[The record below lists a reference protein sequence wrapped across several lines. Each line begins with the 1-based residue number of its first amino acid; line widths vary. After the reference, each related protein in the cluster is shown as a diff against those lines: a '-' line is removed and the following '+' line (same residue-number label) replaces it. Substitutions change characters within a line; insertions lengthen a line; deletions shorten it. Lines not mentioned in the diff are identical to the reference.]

1 MTLRESYGAVGQK
14 ALLSGFLPF
23 FPSFI
28 LGGASGGIFAFRYG
42 VFRFGYFVSLSIMSM
57 SGGPLLQ
64 SRGFPEIWSILSASC
79 AGLIA
84 SPFALLIPGMLFASH
99 AFSFYQN
106 KIVGKEGEEP
116 ANIMKAAYARIAP
129 MHITILAGWF
139 VYAMFGG
146 SGMETGLLVLF
157 MGIKTAVDL
166 KAHEAKHKVG
176 AL

>member
-1 MTLRESYGAVGQK
+1 ME
-14 ALLSGFLPF
+14 LLGRKRYYRVFCLS
-23 FPSFI
+23 FPR
-28 LGGASGGIFAFRYG
+28 LYWEGASGGIFAFRYG
-42 VFRFGYFVSLSIMSM
+42 VFRFGYFVFLSIMSM

-64 SRGFPEIWSILSASC
+64 SRGFPEVWSIVSASC

-157 MGIKTAVDL
+157 MGIETAVDL
-166 KAHEAKHKVG
+166 KAHEAKHKIG